1 MEEGVVLDYILNA
14 AEAAEIDRI
23 SIYETGIPSVVL
35 MEKAA
40 MAVAHHIQKICST
53 SYNNMPSGNIKVLA
67 VCGTGNNGGDGIACA
82 RMLKE
87 AGFNASIFL
96 TGDKDKATE
105 ETKIQLGIAANLY
118 VPFITKPED
127 NEYNIIIDALFGTG
141 LSREITGEYAA
152 WVDWINRQPSEVI
165 AVDIPS
171 GINADNG
178 QIYGCAVKASHT
190 VTFGSNKRG
199 TVLFP
204 GAAYSGNTIV
214 ADIGF
219 PKNAVHKT
227 APKAYTYK
235 KEDLEHL
242 MPERRVRSNKG
253 SFGKVLVIAGSAGM
267 SGACMLAAKAA
278 ARTGCGIVK
287 IATAPQNMDII
298 KTCLPE
304 AITGTY
310 ADGITDGIK
319 WADVV
324 AIGPGLGTDGNAKKL
339 VEEVLKIQDK
349 PVVMDADALNMLPKF
364 VPEGN
369 GIDRYGLKGN
379 FIITPHI
386 KEMSRISGATTN
398 EIQENIIDYAS
409 CHKSGCTVVLKDA
422 RTVVSDGGR
431 IYINTTGNN
440 ALSTAGSGDVLCGII
455 TGMLAQGMGIME
467 AASLAV
473 LVHGITADV
482 YAEKKNRYSM
492 LASDIIEELQFV
504 LPY

>member
-1 MEEGVVLDYILNA
+1 MEEGVILEYILKA

-23 SIYETGIPSVVL
+23 SIYETGIPSAVL

-40 MAVAHHIQKICST
+40 MSVARHIQDICST
-53 SYNNMPSGNIKVLA
+53 IYNNILPVNIKVLA
-67 VCGTGNNGGDGIACA
+67 ICGMGNNGGDGIACA

-96 TGDKDKATE
+96 AGDKDKATE
-105 ETKIQLGIAANLY
+105 ETKRQIGIARNLD

-141 LSREITGEYAA
+141 LSRDIGGIYTE

-178 QIYGCAVKASHT
+178 QIHGCAVKASYT

-204 GAAYSGNTIV
+204 GAAYSGRVVV

-219 PKNAVHKT
+219 PGKAVHKA
-227 APKAYTYK
+227 APEAYTYK
-235 KEDLEHL
+235 KEDLPRL
-242 MPERRVRSNKG
+242 MPERRMRSNKG
-253 SFGKVLVIAGSAGM
+253 SFGKVLIIAGSAGM
-267 SGACMLAAKAA
+267 SGACILAAKAA

-287 IATAPQNMDII
+287 IATAPQNTDII

-310 ADGITDGIK
+310 ADGITGSLE
-319 WADVV
+319 WADVI
-324 AIGPGLGTDGNAKKL
+324 AIGPGLGTDGTAKKL
-339 VEEVLKIQDK
+339 VEEVLKVQDK
-349 PVVMDADALNMLPKF
+349 PVVMDADALNLLPKL
-364 VPEGN
+364 VPEGT
-369 GIDRYGLKGN
+369 GIDRYNLSCN
-379 FIITPHI
+379 FVITPHI
-386 KEMSRISGATTN
+386 KEMSRFSGAEVN
-398 EIQENIIDYAS
+398 EIQEDIINYAS
-409 CHKSGCTVVLKDA
+409 CHKCGCTVVLKDA
-422 RTVVSDGGR
+422 RTVVSDGSR

-455 TGMLAQGMGIME
+455 TGMLAQGMELME

-482 YAEKKNRYSM
+482 YAEKKNKYSM

-504 LPY
+504 LP

>member
-1 MEEGVVLDYILNA
+1 MDYILNA

-23 SIYETGIPSVVL
+23 SIYETGIPSAVL

-40 MAVAHHIQKICST
+40 MAVARCIEEICST
-53 SYNNMPSGNIKVLA
+53 SYSNMAPGGIKVLA
-67 VCGTGNNGGDGIACA
+67 VCGMGNNGGDGIACA
-82 RMLKE
+82 RMLSE
-87 AGFNASIFL
+87 AGFNACIFL
-96 TGDKDKATE
+96 IGDKSRATE
-105 ETKIQLGIAANLY
+105 ETKIQLNIATNLD

-141 LSREITGEYAA
+141 LSRNITGVYAE
-152 WVDWINRQPSEVI
+152 WVGWINRQPSEVI
-165 AVDIPS
+165 SVDIPS

-178 QIYGCAVKASHT
+178 QVYGCAARAGHT

-204 GAAYSGNTIV
+204 GSAYSGNIVV

-219 PKNAVHKT
+219 PEKAVHKT

-235 KEDLEHL
+235 KEDLPRL
-242 MPERRVRSNKG
+242 MPERHMRSNKG
-253 SFGKVLVIAGSAGM
+253 SFGKVLVIAGSVGM
-267 SGACMLAAKAA
+267 SGACILAAKAS

-287 IATAPQNMDII
+287 IATASQNTDII

-310 ADGITDGIK
+310 EDGIADGIK

-324 AIGPGLGTDGNAKKL
+324 AIGPGLGTDDNAVKL
-339 VEEVLKIQDK
+339 VEEVLKVQDK
-349 PVVMDADALNMLPKF
+349 PVVMDADALNILTKL
-364 VPEGN
+364 VPDGK
-369 GIDRYGLKGN
+369 GIDRYNLAKN

-386 KEMSRISGATTN
+386 KEMSRLSGADVN

-422 RTVVSDGGR
+422 RTVVSDGSR

-440 ALSTAGSGDVLCGII
+440 ALATAGSGDVLCGII
-455 TGMLAQGMGIME
+455 AGMLAQGMKPLE

-473 LVHGITADV
+473 MVHGITADV
-482 YAEKKNRYSM
+482 YAGKKNRYSM

>member
-1 MEEGVVLDYILNA
+1 MDYILNA

-23 SIYETGIPSVVL
+23 SIYEMGIPSAVL

-40 MAVAHHIQKICST
+40 MAVAHYIQEICST
-53 SYNNMPSGNIKVLA
+53 SYSNMQPGRIKALA
-67 VCGTGNNGGDGIACA
+67 VCGMGNNGGDGIACA
-82 RMLKE
+82 RILKE

-96 TGDKDKATE
+96 AGDKNKATE
-105 ETKIQLGIAANLY
+105 ETKRQLFIAGNLD

-141 LSREITGEYAA
+141 LSRNIEGEYAKL
-152 WVDWINRQPSEVI
+152 VDWINRQPSEVI

-190 VTFGSNKRG
+190 VTFGSNKQG
-199 TVLFP
+199 IVLFP
-204 GAAYSGNTIV
+204 GAAYSGNTVV

-219 PKNAVHKT
+219 PGKAVNKT
-227 APKAYTYK
+227 APKVYTYK
-235 KEDLEHL
+235 KKDLAHL
-242 MPERRVRSNKG
+242 MPVRKIRSNKG
-253 SFGKVLVIAGSAGM
+253 SFGKVFVIAGSAGM
-267 SGACMLAAKAA
+267 SGACILAAKAA

-287 IATAPQNMDII
+287 IATAPQNTDII

-310 ADGITDGIK
+310 ADGITEGIK
-319 WADVV
+319 WADVI
-324 AIGPGLGTDGNAKKL
+324 AIGPGIGTDSNAKKL

-349 PVVMDADALNMLPKF
+349 PVVMDADALNILPEL
-364 VPEGN
+364 VPEGT
-369 GIDRYGLKGN
+369 GIDQYNLAGN
-379 FIITPHI
+379 FVITPHI
-386 KEMSRISGATTN
+386 KEMSRLSGAASS

-422 RTVVSDGGR
+422 RTVVSDGSR

-455 TGMLAQGMGIME
+455 TGLLAQGMKPLE

-482 YAEKKNRYSM
+482 YAGKKNRYSM

>member
-1 MEEGVVLDYILNA
+1 MDYILNA

-40 MAVAHHIQKICST
+40 MAVARHIQDICST
-53 SYNNMPSGNIKVLA
+53 SYKDMLPGSIKVLA
-67 VCGTGNNGGDGIACA
+67 VCGMGNNGGDGIACA
-82 RMLKE
+82 RILKG
-87 AGFNASIFL
+87 AGFNASIFIA
-96 TGDKDKATE
+96 GDKSKATE
-105 ETKIQLGIAANLY
+105 ETKRQLNIAHNLD
-118 VPFITKPED
+118 VPFITKLED
-127 NEYNIIIDALFGTG
+127 NEYNIIIDAMFGTG
-141 LSREITGEYAA
+141 LSRDIGGKYAELA
-152 WVDWINRQPSEVI
+152 DWINCQSSEVI

-178 QIYGCAVKASHT
+178 QVYGCAVKASHT

-204 GAAYSGNTIV
+204 GASYSGNVVV

-219 PKNAVHKT
+219 PEKAVHKA
-227 APKAYTYK
+227 APGAYTYR
-235 KEDLEHL
+235 KEDLPRL
-242 MPERRVRSNKG
+242 MPERLPRSNKG
-253 SFGKVLVIAGSAGM
+253 SFGKVLIIAGSAGM
-267 SGACMLAAKAA
+267 SGACILAAKAA
-278 ARTGCGIVK
+278 ARAGCGIVK
-287 IATAPQNMDII
+287 IATAPQNTDII

-310 ADGITDGIK
+310 ADGITESIK

-324 AIGPGLGTDGNAKKL
+324 AIGPGLGTDGTAKKL

-349 PVVMDADALNMLPKF
+349 PVVMDADALNILSKL
-364 VPEGN
+364 VPEGT
-369 GIDRYGLKGN
+369 GIDRYKLAGN
-379 FIITPHI
+379 FVITPHI
-386 KEMSRISGATTN
+386 KEMSRLSGAASS

-409 CHKSGCTVVLKDA
+409 GHKSGCTIVLKDA
-422 RTVVSDGGR
+422 RTVVSDGSR

-455 TGMLAQGMGIME
+455 TGLLAQGMELME

-482 YAEKKNRYSM
+482 YAENKNRYSM